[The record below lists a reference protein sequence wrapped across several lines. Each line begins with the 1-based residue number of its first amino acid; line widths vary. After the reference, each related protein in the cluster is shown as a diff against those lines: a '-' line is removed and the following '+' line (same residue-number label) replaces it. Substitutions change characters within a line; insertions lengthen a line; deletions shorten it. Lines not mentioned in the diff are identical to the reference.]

1 MIGES
6 DYTNV
11 FSCGHIYDRDNF
23 GLLDIRRQ
31 ITVLCEAR
39 KRDWVSAVRGE
50 KVVRSILELVR
61 LH

>member
-39 KRDWVSAVRGE
+39 KRDWGSASWRKGGPIHPACTA
-50 KVVRSILELVR
+50 SA
-61 LH
+61 